1 MSGFCI
7 PSSPHYGQLLCN
19 IIYLNFHAHFNPTR
33 KFWIHYLLRRCE
45 IFHNFACKFHGNAEW
60 IKFTDDVDLQITFA
74 FSETS
79 KLLCTKK
86 YKFFPPLELEN
97 LFRICYSWFSMG
109 SPQWWAVFAW
119 IYDIM
124 LFCISFKRIQLDF
137 SDMCIIFRSCR
148 ITRDKK
154 FVIFPSLHPFLWIYE
169 WINVWVGLI
178 FMLKICFVKILNIL
192 VLNYF

>member
-1 MSGFCI
+1 MHILTPQG
-7 PSSPHYGQLLCN
+7 SSEF
-19 IIYLNFHAHFNPTR
+19 IICCVDAKFSITLHANSM
-33 KFWIHYLLRRCE
+33 KML
-45 IFHNFACKFHGNAEW
+45 KW
-60 IKFTDDVDLQITFA
+60 IKFTGDVDLQIIFA
-74 FSETS
+74 VSEIS
-79 KLLCTKK
+79 KLLCIQK
-86 YKFFPPLELEN
+86 YIFFPPLELEN

-154 FVIFPSLHPFLWIYE
+154 FVIFPSLHPFLWIYG
-169 WINVWVGLI
+169 WLNVWVGLI
-178 FMLKICFVKILNIL
+178 FDVEDIFFGEFL
-192 VLNYF
+192 VNYF